1 MLHRYEALM
10 LAVPE
15 VTQDEAR
22 SIETALEKA
31 VKENKGG
38 FISFERWGKFRLSY
52 PVQKNEYGVYFL
64 TRFEA
69 PAGSAVL
76 DEVKSLFSIKLHN
89 IVMRSII
96 DRLEDEGSLEYQRPK
111 SVEESPTRDVKTF
124 LKENKMEGLLSSV
137 DKKDESQEFSSRSKS
152 SDIEDG
158 QDDAANDDLGF
169 DEDTE
174 DSE

>member
-22 SIETALEKA
+22 SIEAAIEKA

-38 FISFERWGKFRLSY
+38 FISFERWGKFRLAY

-69 PAGSAVL
+69 PEGSNVL
-76 DEVKSLFSIKLHN
+76 DEVRLLFSIKLHN
-89 IVMRSII
+89 IVMRSVLN
-96 DRLEDEGSLEYQRPK
+96 RLSDEGSLEYQRPK

-137 DKKDESQEFSSRSKS
+137 DRKEAGRDFEPRRKPAHVEGEAMELDE
-152 SDIEDG
+152 
-158 QDDAANDDLGF
+158 DLGF

-174 DSE
+174 DEE